1 MERITEWLPAV
12 KRHHTPYH
20 RQDQQGNHKSDYRT
34 ENVIPV
40 EYTPWQDRLREL
52 INHIPNGKE
61 RSQPVTLASGGIH
74 DRKTEEYLNHYPAK
88 IADAVCKTEI
98 VNVIRPNESANWK
111 SAELGNYKRGR
122 SYQQKNETGSTWLK

>member
-1 MERITEWLPAV
+1 MVQDDWAKFGPGLCGSGRFFSVWWVHLISVMERITEWLPAV

-52 INHIPNGKE
+52 INPTEKNA
-61 RSQPVTLASGGIH
+61 AS
-74 DRKTEEYLNHYPAK
+74 L
-88 IADAVCKTEI
+88 
-98 VNVIRPNESANWK
+98 
-111 SAELGNYKRGR
+111 
-122 SYQQKNETGSTWLK
+122 